1 MMQPIANTRR
11 DDIVYKQLLD
21 NIKAGVWKSGDKL
34 PTENELSKELNVSR
48 VTIRAALQRLRSI
61 GLVESKHGKGT
72 FVCPNEDLF
81 DYTGFSDTI
90 NLTAKEYKEIC
101 QLREAIEKTAV
112 QNIVEN
118 GMVGDCEVIFTAYRG
133 MEEAASQLDYKK
145 LTQYDMMFHTA
156 IIVASNN
163 THFVQ
168 IMRIFQE
175 EYYRVLLE
183 TNKLLMRDYPDTVK
197 VKMHFDECL
206 LGHKKLLDALFE
218 KRGDAMEEQNKFLQ
232 RNKERIEY
240 FFQKH
245 QENEKQLADY

>member
-1 MMQPIANTRR
+1 
-11 DDIVYKQLLD
+11 
-21 NIKAGVWKSGDKL
+21 
-34 PTENELSKELNVSR
+34 
-48 VTIRAALQRLRSI
+48 
-61 GLVESKHGKGT
+61 
-72 FVCPNEDLF
+72 
-81 DYTGFSDTI
+81 
-90 NLTAKEYKEIC
+90 
-101 QLREAIEKTAV
+101 
-112 QNIVEN
+112 
-118 GMVGDCEVIFTAYRG
+118 
-133 MEEAASQLDYKK
+133 MEEAASQLDYIK